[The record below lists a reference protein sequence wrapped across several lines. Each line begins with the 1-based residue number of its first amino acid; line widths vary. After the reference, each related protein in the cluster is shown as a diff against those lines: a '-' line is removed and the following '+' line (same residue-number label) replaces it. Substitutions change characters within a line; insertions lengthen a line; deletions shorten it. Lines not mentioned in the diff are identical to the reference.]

1 VIRSVKRHD
10 DERLSS
16 PTQREAH
23 LDAEIG
29 RMKLDGYTVLT
40 RTTRHQAVMT
50 KHGRKVHIYVDE
62 IGTLTWL

>member
-1 VIRSVKRHD
+1 
-10 DERLSS
+10 
-16 PTQREAH
+16 
-23 LDAEIG
+23 
-29 RMKLDGYTVLT
+29 MKLDGYTVLT